1 MKTKMMFFTACLLFA
16 VSMQAQESTPPDR
29 PMIVQT
35 MYLNPGNEAMEVN
48 RDSLLTVYKKN
59 ILDPNSHIKSSKV
72 LAHWWGKDNRQVL
85 ILFEL
90 SNFSD
95 IVKTFDK
102 QQEIMDEY
110 LKQNPGFLE
119 QWKVL
124 MSKSYHG
131 DEIYRVI
138 SD

>member
-1 MKTKMMFFTACLLFA
+1 MKTKMKFLLVCLFFSTAVFA
-16 VSMQAQESTPPDR
+16 QDSEMPDK

-35 MYLNPGNEAMEVN
+35 MYLNTGNETMELN
-48 RDSLLTVYKKN
+48 RDSLLVVYKKN
-59 ILDPNSHIKSSKV
+59 ILDPNNHIKSSKV

-85 ILFEL
+85 ILLEL
-90 SNFSD
+90 SEFSD

-102 QQEIMDEY
+102 QQEIMGQY
-110 LKQNPGFLE
+110 LESNPGFLE
-119 QWKVL
+119 QWSS
-124 MSKSYHG
+124 MMNNSYHG